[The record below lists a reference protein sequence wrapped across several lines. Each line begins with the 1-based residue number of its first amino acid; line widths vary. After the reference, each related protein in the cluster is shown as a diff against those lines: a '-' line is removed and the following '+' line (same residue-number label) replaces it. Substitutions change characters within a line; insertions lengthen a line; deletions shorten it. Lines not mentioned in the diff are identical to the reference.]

1 MVLLAVDWSGVSLR
15 WTPKQTH
22 FSTVSGR
29 RLVQGLCLP
38 TFIMDLLTR
47 QQAQHH
53 WFEAD
58 SRAKFDDL
66 LQALGLYKD
75 ISTEYGLNQS
85 VHQQWRFGDPHKK
98 SGDPDRHDYEI
109 KVEDGVEVA
118 PGPVWHSLYRWIIS
132 QADEFLAFQTVYLI
146 TDNRDLLAATVSSTA
161 GLSHWPMV
169 AAWWKERIQYVGPY
183 GERTTWYLCL
193 YRQTLVCLKCIQRG
207 QEPISLMRVFFFSQ
221 TSTLLSS
228 IVTVCLSHYSKFKSC
243 GCHVLSLTPQKMK
256 ADSRQQSRAVR
267 LLLHRREQDQLTR
280 DKPRNSNLAPLSSC
294 LNHGA

>member
-58 SRAKFDDL
+58 PLAKFDDL
-66 LQALGLYKD
+66 LEALGLYKD

-85 VHQQWRFGDPHKK
+85 VHHQWRFGDPHKK

-109 KVEDGVEVA
+109 KVVDGVEVT
-118 PGPVWHSLYRWIIS
+118 PGPV
-132 QADEFLAFQTVYLI
+132 
-146 TDNRDLLAATVSSTA
+146 
-161 GLSHWPMV
+161 
-169 AAWWKERIQYVGPY
+169 
-183 GERTTWYLCL
+183 
-193 YRQTLVCLKCIQRG
+193 
-207 QEPISLMRVFFFSQ
+207 
-221 TSTLLSS
+221 
-228 IVTVCLSHYSKFKSC
+228 
-243 GCHVLSLTPQKMK
+243 
-256 ADSRQQSRAVR
+256 
-267 LLLHRREQDQLTR
+267 
-280 DKPRNSNLAPLSSC
+280 
-294 LNHGA
+294 